1 MKKIILSIFALGTL
15 AMNAQDVTGF
25 SKGNIALTTGLG
37 FSNTPVTGGK
47 NSGFSISPSVMYM
60 TNSNWGI
67 MGGIDFN
74 SSSFS
79 PTGGGASISRSNF
92 GLGAGARYFFTPANR
107 LSFYLGGGASANFG
121 ENLASGAKSTTFG
134 LEFRPGVNYFIHKNW
149 AMGANFNLA
158 TLNVTTPDGGDATTN
173 FNVNNATNLGGLNF
187 TLMYVIK

>member
-37 FSNTPVTGGK
+37 FSSTPVTGGK
-47 NSGFSISPSVMYM
+47 TSGFSISPSAMYM
-60 TNSNWGI
+60 TNANWGI
-67 MGGIDFN
+67 MGGIEFN
-74 SSSFS
+74 SLSLT
-79 PTGGGASISRSNF
+79 PTGGGASTSRSNF
-92 GLGAGARYFFTPANR
+92 GLNAGARYFFTPANR
-107 LSFYLGGGASANFG
+107 LSFYLGGGAYGRFG
-121 ENLASGAKSTTFG
+121 ESLTTAAKSTSFG

-158 TLNVTTPDGGDATTN
+158 TFDVTTPDGGEASTN
-173 FNVNNATNLGGLNF
+173 FNVNNMTNLGGLNF